1 MRAVAALVG
10 LILGIVQPSFAEGLA
25 NWTKSAPQRAQSQRA
40 DARAA
45 DDLLASARPSPAEL
59 RRCVVGHHL
68 NAVSRSACK
77 AR

>member
-1 MRAVAALVG
+1 MRTVAALVS
-10 LILGIVQPSFAEGLA
+10 LILGIVQPSLAEGLA
-25 NWTKSAPQRAQSQRA
+25 NWTPNAPQHAQSQRA

-45 DDLLASARPSPAEL
+45 DDLFASARPSPAEL

-68 NAVSRSACK
+68 NAISRSACK